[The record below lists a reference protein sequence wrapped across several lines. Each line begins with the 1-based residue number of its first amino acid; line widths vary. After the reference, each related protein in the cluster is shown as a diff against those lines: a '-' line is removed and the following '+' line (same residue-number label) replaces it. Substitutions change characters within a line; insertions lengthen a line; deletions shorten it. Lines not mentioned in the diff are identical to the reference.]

1 MDLRELPKGWIKNT
15 LREVT
20 TSQKGKLPKEF
31 SEIPKDGFIP
41 YIDIEAFE
49 TGNIKRFAAINA
61 TTIATP
67 NDVLVVWD
75 GARFGLSGKCG
86 GGVVGS
92 TIVKL
97 SSDIVERDYLLN
109 FIRLHYHTIN
119 SRPRGTGTPHV
130 EPEVFWPLEIG
141 IPPLNEQRRI
151 VEKIE
156 TLFAQLDAGEAALK
170 QVQQQLARYRQS
182 VLKAAVT
189 GALTADW
196 RAENAHRLEHG
207 RDLLA
212 RILKTRRENW
222 QGRGKYKEPAVPD
235 TSGLPELP
243 QGWVWVSLEQ
253 LFDIYG
259 GATPSRRDAKNWGG
273 DLPWVSSGEVAF
285 CRIETTKEL
294 ITQAGYKSC
303 SAKLHPVGTIL
314 LAMIGEGKTRGQAA
328 ILGIPACNNQN
339 AAAIRVSESEIPSK
353 FVYFYLMGRYE
364 QSRKEGQGGNQPAL
378 NGAKVKAFLMP
389 LACVDE
395 MEEVVRKIEIAFD
408 AAALTEIAI
417 KTELTRAA
425 ALRQSILKDAFSGK
439 LVPQDPNDE
448 PADVLLARI
457 RAERAQNIPAKTARG
472 RKPSVR
478 TKT

>member
-1 MDLRELPKGWIKNT
+1 MEVNCPIGWEITTFGKVVNARMGKTILSKELKKKGLPVFSAATENT
-15 LREVT
+15 VWGYTDDESVVFESGTIVISARGT
-20 TSQKGKLPKEF
+20 IGAAK
-31 SEIPKDGFIP
+31 IPKFDKFVS
-41 YIDIEAFE
+41 
-49 TGNIKRFAAINA
+49 TQ
-61 TTIATP
+61 TTIAATP
-67 NDVLVVWD
+67 SKEIDSKYIAFQLACVKWSEYTSTTAIPMLTISALSKLPIVL
-75 GARFGLSGKCG
+75 A
-86 GGVVGS
+86 
-92 TIVKL
+92 
-97 SSDIVERDYLLN
+97 
-109 FIRLHYHTIN
+109 
-119 SRPRGTGTPHV
+119 
-130 EPEVFWPLEIG
+130 
-141 IPPLNEQRRI
+141 PLNEQRRI

-156 TLFAQLDAGEAALK
+156 SLFAQLDAGEAALK